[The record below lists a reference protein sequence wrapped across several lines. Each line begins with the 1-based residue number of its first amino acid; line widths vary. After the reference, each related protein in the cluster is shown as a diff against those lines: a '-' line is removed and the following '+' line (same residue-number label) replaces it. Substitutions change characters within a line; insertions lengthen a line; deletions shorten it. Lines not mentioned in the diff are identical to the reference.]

1 MSASRFVDD
10 DPRAIVR
17 EHTPPPFS
25 EETRADAV
33 LERLG
38 VAGRPL
44 EEQRAAVEWLFSVYT
59 KPLRPDLLEDLRVRG
74 LTPLR
79 AA

>member
-1 MSASRFVDD
+1 MIHDRFVTD
-10 DPRAIVR
+10 DPRAITRVY
-17 EHTPPPFS
+17 TPPPFS
-25 EETRADAV
+25 EETSADAV

-38 VAGRPL
+38 VAGKPQD
-44 EEQRAAVEWLFSVYT
+44 EQRAAITRLLGRYS
-59 KPLRPDLLEDLRVRG
+59 KPLRPELLEDLRARG